1 MTQFPLPDP
10 LPLREI
16 LRGLRHGMRRSRRS
30 LREADPSSVLPG
42 PAAAVARPVLDGLDV
57 LAETLDAAGTHLA
70 KRLLGGEAHRV
81 AAFASLVSDP
91 GHEELLAQAIYA
103 GLRGA
108 LQRMGD
114 GDAFVSEAAARRARA
129 SVVGVVGVGPTPGEA
144 EIAADLA
151 LALAEGR
158 VVRDVAPNPGLR
170 VPSDRVAALAV
181 AAAVLWLLAD
191 REGADAESALDA
203 ATDIVVSV
211 ADEVAPA
218 VATRDRARL
227 ASVFHEFA
235 SHV

>member
-42 PAAAVARPVLDGLDV
+42 PAAAMARPVLDGLDV
-57 LAETLDAAGTHLA
+57 LAETIDAAGTDLA

-81 AAFASLVSDP
+81 PDFASLVSDP
-91 GHEELLAQAIYA
+91 GHEEILAQAIYA
-103 GLRGA
+103 ALRGA

-114 GDAFVSEAAARRARA
+114 GDAFVSETAARRARA
-129 SVVGVVGVGPTPGEA
+129 SVLGVGPSHGEA
-144 EIAADLA
+144 EAAADLA
-151 LALAEGR
+151 LALAVGR

-191 REGADAESALDA
+191 REGADADGALDA
-203 ATDIVVSV
+203 ATDIVVSL

-218 VATRDRARL
+218 VTTRDRARL
-227 ASVFHEFA
+227 ARVFHEFA